1 MSDLNKTPQEL
12 KEIIEWYADW
22 LLYDSESP
30 NSELEWLCDNVN
42 PKALQT
48 IISTYEFNNK

>member
-12 KEIIEWYADW
+12 KEIFEWYAEW
-22 LLYDSESP
+22 LLNYSEAP
-30 NSELEWLCDNVN
+30 NSELEWLCDNLK

-48 IISTYEFNNK
+48 IISTYEFYEK